1 MVNQTLHSRCY
12 EAAMR
17 LLVRREHS
25 VLELKQKLFHKIAE
39 LDEQTFDRV
48 IEQLIDQNFQ
58 SDERFASEFIQMRFN
73 QGKGPK
79 KIAMELKQR
88 GVENFD
94 LSVFDFFALA
104 KQVKETKFGK
114 TPPKDYK
121 EKAKQQRFMQSRGF
135 DFEQI
140 NQVFNHE

>member
-1 MVNQTLHSRCY
+1 MNQTLNSRCY
-12 EAAMR
+12 DVAMR
-17 LLVRREHS
+17 LLARREHS
-25 VLELKQKLFHKIAE
+25 VFELKQKLFHKITE
-39 LDEQTFDRV
+39 LDTQTFDQV
-48 IEQLIDQNFQ
+48 VKQLIDQNFQ

-79 KIAMELKQR
+79 KIAIELKQR
-88 GVENFD
+88 GIEGFD
-94 LSVFDFFALA
+94 LSGFDFFALA
-104 KQVKETKFGK
+104 KQVKETKFGRK
-114 TPPKDYK
+114 PPKDYK